1 MLRLQVFPSFF
12 GSLKHH
18 PLSFD
23 EIEDLQNEA
32 AGYCG
37 ESLKRLIGYRVVD
50 EETIELE
57 MAGLV

>member
-1 MLRLQVFPSFF
+1 MFPSFF
-12 GSLKHH
+12 GSLKHR